1 MQKKTE
7 TEYKFLVSKEQFEKY
22 FALLTKKY
30 GKVTTKLQINYYY
43 DTEGN
48 ILNKNDVTVRVRQEN
63 DQLKWQI
70 KRHTAKYGVL
80 FSSDE
85 YCGSLDFLPGN
96 IKFNEIKENLILKG
110 SLITERRT
118 INFGAGGKLCF
129 DFNMYLGA
137 YDYEIEVEYSE
148 RDESSG
154 EAIAAIFDTNKTATC
169 GVTKSNRFFKKWE
182 EIDNGKGAITIY

>member
-1 MQKKTE
+1 MQKETE

-22 FALLTKKY
+22 FALLVKKY
-30 GKVTTKLQINYYY
+30 GKATTKLQINYYY

-48 ILNKNDVTVRVRQEN
+48 TLNKNDVTVRVRQEN
-63 DQLKWQI
+63 DRLMWQI

-85 YCGSLDFLPGN
+85 YCGSLDFLPGI
-96 IKFNEIKENLILKG
+96 IKFNETKEDLILKG

-118 INFGAGGKLCF
+118 ICFCTGGKLCF

-137 YDYEIEVEYSE
+137 NDYEIEVEYTGQ
-148 RDESSG
+148 DKSSG
-154 EAIAAIFDTNKTATC
+154 DAIATIIDSDTKVT
-169 GVTKSNRFFKKWE
+169 GETKSNRFFKKWE
-182 EIDNGKGAITIY
+182 EINNGKGAITIC